1 MKVLGIIPA
10 RYNSSRFPGKPLI
23 DLKGKPMIQR
33 VYEGAKKSTLIDKL
47 IVATDDER
55 ILQCVLSFG
64 GEAVMTSEQHTTG
77 TDRCGEVAAQFPEYD
92 VIINIQGDEPLV
104 DFRQLEELIRLFDAP
119 ETQIGTL
126 GIRLTEKED
135 LYNENRIKIVLNHK
149 NQALY
154 FSRSAVPNTAKYKG
168 NAFEEGLFLRHIGL
182 YGFRRT
188 VLKEIIRLETTQLE
202 ALESL
207 EQLRWLYYG
216 YTIDVAETTIET
228 PNIDTPEDIKK
239 VLEFL

>member
-1 MKVLGIIPA
+1 MKVLGVIPA

-23 DLKGKPMIQR
+23 DLKGKPMIQH
-33 VYEGAKKSTLIDKL
+33 VYEGAKKSTLIDRL

-55 ILQCVLSFG
+55 IFQCVNSFG
-64 GEAVMTSEQHTTG
+64 GEVVMTSAYHTTG

-104 DFRQLEELIRLFDAP
+104 DFRQLEELIRLFEDVD
-119 ETQIGTL
+119 TQIGTL
-126 GIRLTEKED
+126 GIQLTDEED

-168 NAFEEGLFLRHIGL
+168 DAFQEGLFLRHIGL
-182 YGFRRT
+182 YGFKKT
-188 VLKEIIRLETTQLE
+188 VLQEIIRLKITQLE
-202 ALESL
+202 TLESL

-216 YTIDVAETTIET
+216 YTIDVAKTTIET
-228 PNIDTPEDIKK
+228 PNIDTPEDIEK
-239 VLEFL
+239 VLGFL